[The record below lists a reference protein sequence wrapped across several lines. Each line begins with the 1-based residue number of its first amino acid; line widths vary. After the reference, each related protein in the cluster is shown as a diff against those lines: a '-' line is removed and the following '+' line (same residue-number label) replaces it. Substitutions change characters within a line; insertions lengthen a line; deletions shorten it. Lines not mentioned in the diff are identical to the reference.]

1 MAYFKLPSGVQDLL
15 PEECYNLN
23 ILKDKLSKKFTDT
36 GCRFISGSAIEY
48 YDNFAC
54 IKNSVP
60 QEVMFKMTDRDG
72 KLLVLR
78 PDMTLS
84 AARIAATRLKENNV
98 KLCYISDVWN
108 YSASEGVKQREFLQ
122 AGVEFLGVSSPF
134 SDAQTI
140 AFAIECL
147 NELGVSDFIID
158 IGHVGFFKGLLSDGS
173 LKADEAEEIRRCI
186 NAKDN
191 IGVQMLLGK
200 SSASEEATKAL
211 MALPT
216 LFGGEEVFARAEKLT
231 KNPLALESLNY
242 LKEVY
247 CLLKDFGF
255 EKYVSVDLGTVKS
268 LAYYSGVVFT
278 GLVKNFGSDV
288 LSGGRYDNLADEF
301 GKHIPATGFA
311 IGLKRVLM
319 VLERQNALLKE
330 SEPDVIIFS
339 EVGAEKVAYEEYKK
353 LLSCGKKVELFAGS
367 EDEAREYIK
376 NFSCEKYKA
385 VKGGLERV

>member
-1 MAYFKLPSGVQDLL
+1 MIKYKETIDFLPITYINERSTMAYFRLPSGVQDLL

-23 ILKDKLSKKFTDT
+23 ILKEKLSGKFTAA
-36 GCRFISGSAIEY
+36 GCRFISGAAIEY
-48 YDNFAC
+48 YDTFAC

-84 AARIAATRLKENNV
+84 AARIAATKLKEKNAR
-98 KLCYISDVWN
+98 LCYISDIWN
-108 YSASEGVKQREFLQ
+108 YSAPEGVKQREFLQ
-122 AGVEFLGVSSPF
+122 AGVEFFGVSSPF

-158 IGHVGFFKGLLSDGS
+158 IGHVGFFKGLLSESS
-173 LKADEAEEIRRCI
+173 LNAEEAEEIRKCI

-191 IGVQMLLGK
+191 IGVQMLLK
-200 SSASEEATKAL
+200 NSAAGEDAAKAL
-211 MALPT
+211 MALPA
-216 LFGGEEVFARAEKLT
+216 LFGGEDVFGRAEKLT
-231 KNPLALESLNY
+231 KNRLALESLDY
-242 LKEVY
+242 LKKVY
-247 CLLKDFGF
+247 YLLKDFGL
-255 EKYVSVDLGTVKS
+255 EKYVSIDLGTVKS

-301 GKHIPATGFA
+301 GRHIPATGFA

-319 VLERQNALLKE
+319 VLERQGALLKE
-330 SEPDVIIFS
+330 ADRTP
-339 EVGAEKVAYEEYKK
+339 
-353 LLSCGKKVELFAGS
+353 
-367 EDEAREYIK
+367 
-376 NFSCEKYKA
+376 
-385 VKGGLERV
+385 